1 MNPNDADIARRLSR
15 LLGATVT
22 GSDGRLIGHVND
34 VRLAPRASV
43 RGIRAELVVE
53 GLVISDRHAGS
64 MLGYD
69 RRSDQGPRV
78 IRFVV
83 RRLHRNARYLPW
95 RAVRSVSWPDRRII
109 VDTAALEP
117 LAVA

>member
-1 MNPNDADIARRLSR
+1 MNQSDTDVTRCMSH
-15 LLGATVT
+15 LLGATVAS
-22 GSDGRLIGHVND
+22 SDGTVIGHVND

-43 RGIRAELVVE
+43 RGIRAELGVE

-69 RRSDQGPRV
+69 RRSDQGPRL
-78 IRFVV
+78 IRFIV
-83 RRLHRNARYLPW
+83 RRIHRNARYLPW
-95 RAVRSVSWPDRRII
+95 HAVREVSWPDRRII

>member
-1 MNPNDADIARRLSR
+1 MSQSDTEITRRMSH

-22 GSDGRLIGHVND
+22 GSDGAVIGHVND
-34 VRLAPRASV
+34 VRLAPGASI
-43 RGIRAELVVE
+43 RGIRAELLVE

-78 IRFVV
+78 IRFFV
-83 RRLHRNARYLPW
+83 RRIHRHARYLPW
-95 RAVRSVSWPDRRII
+95 HAVRDVSWPDRRIT
-109 VDTAALEP
+109 VNAAALEP